1 MRDAMEAR
9 LWAEHG
15 HAFAVAVAGILA
27 SVWTALKR
35 LNAIQFDAPWERD
48 TSGARCG

>member
-15 HAFAVAVAGILA
+15 HAFSIAVAGLVA
-27 SVWTALKR
+27 SVWTAIKT
-35 LNAIQFDAPWERD
+35 LNPIELDAPWRGGNA
-48 TSGARCG
+48 SRCG